1 MAKCIGCRLIIKDDF
16 NNTLVLKKKGKKGQ
30 LQNWII
36 LDQKLRGKETDEK
49 CLNRAMKDVLK
60 AIIFDL
66 ESFNEYVIDNEN
78 DEFIRVYMGNLK
90 ERYVLD
96 KAYDEA
102 KWINKKSLDNH
113 EFNEIDKKI
122 LNDYFNS
129 LS

>member
-16 NNTLVLKKKGKKGQ
+16 NNTLVLKKKEKKGQ